1 MSSLSEQ
8 REVHRKMK
16 KKLTLIITI
25 CLVSIGIV
33 LGIELIGCA
42 RPEATPLETAV
53 VTRGD
58 IVRTVLVDG
67 NLEMPHKADLSFGAT
82 GTVTEVLVDKGNNV
96 TKGQVLARLDARS
109 LELSVEIT
117 QAQYEIAQ
125 INLMKTIYPHYTTKE
140 GTDMPG
146 VWLALDEAQDNL
158 TQAQELLNE
167 GGVEEAQVLLN
178 LIEGNL
184 SKAEEKSLAR
194 SWQLP
199 WEVKLFELQVDIA
212 RANLDAAKLN
222 LEKAVITAPF
232 DGVVADIT
240 IIEGNDVSTAVLATP
255 AISLVDTSEIEM
267 SGLIDEIDIAM
278 VQPGQEVN
286 ILLDAL
292 PEQEVKGR
300 VAFIS
305 LVGATQVGVVSYDTT
320 ITLENPVEEL
330 RDGMTAT
337 AEVIIE
343 RRDDVL
349 FIPNRA
355 LRGTW
360 ENPKVLVLVDEQAEE
375 REITLGLTD
384 GINTEVLSG
393 LEEGEKVELPA
404 SGEQPNFFFRM

>member
-1 MSSLSEQ
+1 
-8 REVHRKMK
+8 MK

-33 LGIELIGCA
+33 LAIELIGCA
-42 RPEATPLETAV
+42 GPEATQPDIAV

-82 GTVTEVLVDKGNNV
+82 GTVTEVLVDKGDSV
-96 TKGQVLARLDARS
+96 VEGQILARLDGRS
-109 LELSVEIT
+109 LEFSVEIA
-117 QAQYEIAQ
+117 QAQYETAQ
-125 INLMKTIYPHYTTKE
+125 INLMKTIYPYYTTKW

-146 VWLALDEAQDNL
+146 VWLALDDAQDNL
-158 TQAQELLNE
+158 AEAQELLNE
-167 GGVEEAQVLLN
+167 GSIEEAQALLN
-178 LIEGNL
+178 LIKGDL
-184 SKAEEKSLAR
+184 SKAEEKSLA
-194 SWQLP
+194 SPWQLP
-199 WEVKLFELQVDIA
+199 WEVKLLELQVDIA
-212 RANLDAAKLN
+212 RANLDSAKLN
-222 LEKAVITAPF
+222 LEKAVIVAPF

-240 IIEGNDVSTAVLATP
+240 ITEGKDVSTATLATP

-267 SGLIDEIDIAM
+267 SGFIDEIDIAM
-278 VQPGQEVN
+278 VQLGQEAN

-292 PEQEVKGR
+292 PDEEVKGR

-305 LVGATQVGVVSYDTT
+305 LVGTIQAGVVSYDTT
-320 ITLENPVEEL
+320 ITLENPIEEL

-349 FIPNRA
+349 LIPNRA
-355 LRGTW
+355 IRGTW
-360 ENPKVLVLVDEQAEE
+360 ENPKVLVLVDGQSEE

-393 LEEGEKVELPA
+393 LGEEEKVVLPA
-404 SGEQPNFFFRM
+404 SGEQQPGGFFMG

>member
-1 MSSLSEQ
+1 
-8 REVHRKMK
+8 MK
-16 KKLTLIITI
+16 RRLTLIITI
-25 CLVSIGIV
+25 CLVGIGTVLGIV
-33 LGIELIGCA
+33 LAGCA
-42 RPEATPLETAV
+42 SPGAAPPDIAV

-67 NLEMPHKADLSFGAT
+67 NLEMPHKADLSFGTT
-82 GTVTEVLVDKGNNV
+82 GTVTEVLVDEGNNV

-109 LELSVEIT
+109 LELSVEIA
-117 QAQYEIAQ
+117 QAQYETAQ
-125 INLMKTIYPHYTTKE
+125 INLMKTIYPHYTTKW
-140 GTDMPG
+140 GRDMPG

-158 TQAQELLNE
+158 TQAQELLDE
-167 GGVEEAQVLLN
+167 GKIEEAQVLLN

-184 SKAEEKSLAR
+184 SKAEEKSLA
-194 SWQLP
+194 SPWQLP
-199 WEVKLFELQVDIA
+199 WEVKSLELQVDIA

-222 LEKAVITAPF
+222 LEKAVIVAPF

-240 IIEGNDVSTAVLATP
+240 ITEGKDVPTATLATP

-267 SGLIDEIDIAM
+267 PGFIDEIDITM
-278 VQPGQEVN
+278 VQPGQEAN
-286 ILLDAL
+286 IILDAL
-292 PEQEVKGR
+292 PDEEVKGR

-305 LVGATQVGVVSYDTT
+305 PVGTIQAGVVSYDTT
-320 ITLENPVEEL
+320 ITLENSIEEL

-355 LRGTW
+355 IRGTW
-360 ENPKVLVLVDEQAEE
+360 ENPTVLVLVDEQGEE

-393 LEEGEKVELPA
+393 LEEGEEVELPA
-404 SGEQPNFFFRM
+404 SGERPDGFFMM